1 MMEISDKAHYEPER
15 FLLPTP
21 GDVGSYA
28 DFDSVAFRWREH
40 FGLRFYAFSIIQ
52 SSMVLVSVEK
62 LTPTFTTFLS
72 DVAYWRA

>member
-1 MMEISDKAHYEPER
+1 MMDISDRAHYEPES

-28 DFDSVAFRWREH
+28 DFDSVAFWWR
-40 FGLRFYAFSIIQ
+40 GYLGVCFYLFSIIQ